1 MTSTPTRSCCR
12 SGKAFRSGLLFCVP
26 TLSLLPSPLSPTSL
40 SPSCK
45 PAAKILLKFILL
57 AASISM
63 ETSRNHGNHL
73 NWAKRFQNC
82 CTRLLIFPP
91 LNLFL
96 CTSVYLHIM
105 NTFTVRVC
113 LLHLF
118 FFFLLGSARHT
129 APAWALMG
137 SGCVT
142 AWVMSAC
149 LCPHPC
155 GPFERSYRMPKLLL
169 LCDLPSACSLW
180 SRTFETLNCSS
191 GGTTDLTA
199 ELTGVHSPQPTPAL
213 CDRLYKRDAKKIM
226 VWFANAAVGEFWA
239 DAKVALRKEIWL

>member
-118 FFFLLGSARHT
+118 FFFFARLST
-129 APAWALMG
+129 PYCTCLSFDGLWLRD
-137 SGCVT
+137 CVSHVCMFVSPSLWT
-142 AWVMSAC
+142 FWEKLPNAKASPPLRLTFSLFSLVSNLWNS
-149 LCPHPC
+149 
-155 GPFERSYRMPKLLL
+155 KLLL
-169 LCDLPSACSLW
+169 RGYDWFDCRIDW
-180 SRTFETLNCSS
+180 S
-191 GGTTDLTA
+191 
-199 ELTGVHSPQPTPAL
+199 P
-213 CDRLYKRDAKKIM
+213 
-226 VWFANAAVGEFWA
+226 FAATYSCLMW
-239 DAKVALRKEIWL
+239 